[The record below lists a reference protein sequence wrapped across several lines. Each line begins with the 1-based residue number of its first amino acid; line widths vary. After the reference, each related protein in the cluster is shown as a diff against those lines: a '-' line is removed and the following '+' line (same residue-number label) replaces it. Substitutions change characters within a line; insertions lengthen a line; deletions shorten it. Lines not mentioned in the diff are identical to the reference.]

1 MRPTSSGP
9 GRAARVGI
17 GLVLA
22 ALGWAAPG
30 VAAAGSGL
38 SLPPSVQAGE
48 AVEAS
53 FRYSAQGLVFA
64 SCPYSVDFTWDGVPW
79 VTGVSAQLRNRSCE
93 ATISAP
99 PPAAAAGDHQ
109 VCAAGG
115 HYHDCG
121 SLVLVAPVDSQPR
134 PAPSPPTASP
144 PPPTP
149 TPTPTPSS
157 SPSPSPTT
165 SPPPLASPSPPA
177 ASPPAGSTRT
187 AGDRQPGASAGLPGL
202 LVLATGTL
210 LLEAAVVL
218 LVRRFW

>member
-9 GRAARVGI
+9 GRATRVGI

-48 AVEAS
+48 VVEAS

-121 SLVLVAPVDSQPR
+121 SLVLVAPVSQPR

-187 AGDRQPGASAGLPGL
+187 AGDRQPGAPAGLPGL